1 MLELR
6 VVDLTEGEI
15 AERVGISRSE
25 VSRILRAHALEA
37 AGQSD

>member
-15 AERVGISRSE
+15 AERVGISQAE
-25 VSRILRAHALEA
+25 VSRILKAHTLEA
-37 AGQSD
+37 AGLSE